1 MAVDKRTA
9 QTKQRIIAALI
20 ELINEKGF
28 NDINVTDISR
38 RAGISRGT
46 FYIHYLDKFD
56 LLHQVEDELLGKLQ
70 QTLDDMIPKAIK
82 QLKDEDN
89 VETFPY
95 QMVISTLSQFFN
107 DRELLTSLLSNQGDP
122 AFLSQLKGL
131 FSTEIR
137 KKFLEFNGTVT
148 YDAVIPKDY
157 IEEMVLDTLMGIV
170 LHWLSK
176 DNPEPAAEVA
186 QIILQYRVTAPQNW
200 IKID

>member
-1 MAVDKRTA
+1 MAVDKRTV

-56 LLHQVEDELLGKLQ
+56 LLHQVEAELLGKLQ

>member
-56 LLHQVEDELLGKLQ
+56 LLHQVEAELLGKLQ

>member
-1 MAVDKRTA
+1 MAVDKRTV

>member
-1 MAVDKRTA
+1 MAVDKRTV
-9 QTKQRIIAALI
+9 QTKQRIISALI
-20 ELINEKGF
+20 DLINEKGF

-70 QTLDDMIPKAIK
+70 QTLDDMIPKVIK